1 MYIRLSI
8 WWAGSSSS
16 NVKSLSET
24 SEPSVCTSSA
34 ISGTDPG
41 RIIMKFANLINQNTE
56 ELAALDTI
64 DARKLFRFAKAFDIP
79 STAYSLRYNAG
90 PADKIHREVLKMWSC
105 ELQGYTLR
113 EPIGFVGHITLCN
126 IPSSILFMKVSPA
139 LTAGCT
145 VVIKPAEH

>member
-1 MYIRLSI
+1 MSRIP
-8 WWAGSSSS
+8 SS

-24 SEPSVCTSSA
+24 SEPSVFTSSA
-34 ISGTDPG
+34 ISCTDPG

-64 DARKLFRFAKAFDIP
+64 DAGKLFRFAKAFDIP
-79 STAYSLRYNAG
+79 STAFSLRYNAG
-90 PADKIHREVLKMWSC
+90 AADKIHREVLKMSC

-126 IPSSILFMKVSPA
+126 IPSSIFFMKVSPA